1 MKRHN
6 KAFTLIELLV
16 VIAIIAILAAILF
29 PVFAQAKQAAKKTND
44 LSNQKQLGMGLVMYS
59 GDYDD
64 TIISFPYKGNWS
76 NPKFPDGSGTAGVTW
91 SETIMPYVKNR
102 ALFANP
108 TNTDQLWGHGGY
120 LYPGQLNPTDTVL
133 TNRYRVTTAL
143 NQFLVHAD
151 APDANNPGAA
161 SATSVGEPANI
172 VMLVPGNQ
180 PWNFSAC
187 VPEAAGSLN
196 RIMVHAISKEG
207 DGWGYELWGKQ
218 NEKGGFSG
226 GANFA
231 FVDGHAKYL
240 RAVAGG
246 TSPDDPTAG
255 LNGSLYVGY
264 FPLAKTHETIN
275 SAGSCA
281 KADPRSAYAY

>member
-1 MKRHN
+1 MNRA

-29 PVFAQAKQAAKKTND
+29 PVFAQAKAAAKKTND
-44 LSNQKQLGMGLVMYS
+44 LSNQKQLGLGMVMYA

-76 NPKFPDGSGTAGVTW
+76 SPKYPDGSGTAGPTW
-91 SETIMPYVKNR
+91 SDRIMSYIKSR
-102 ALFANP
+102 GIFANP
-108 TNTDQLWGHGGY
+108 SNNDTLWGHGGY
-120 LYPGQLNPTDTVL
+120 LYPGQLNAEDTVL

-151 APDANNPGAA
+151 APNPDAPGAA
-161 SATSVGEPANI
+161 SATAVGEPANI

-187 VPEAAGSLN
+187 VPESAGSSN
-196 RIMVHAISKEG
+196 MIMVHAISKEG

-240 RAVAGG
+240 RATAGG
-246 TSPDDPTAG
+246 TGADDPTAG

-264 FPLAKTHETIN
+264 FPLAKTHETIDTT
-275 SAGSCA
+275 GSCA
-281 KADPRSAYAY
+281 KADPRSAFAY